1 MLVLALLVLA
11 IGLVG
16 LFTSL
21 AAMQHETSRDPTVD
35 QARVDSGLL
44 LAAREQVIELA
55 ASSVQ
60 HDTLVGIEDQV
71 IEALRGGD
79 HGVDAL
85 ALGMEAKLAGQD
97 AGAGPSEDEE
107 DLIDGASYRS
117 GLWTVGGEECLGG
130 LPADGMN
137 DGLIFSPGGQLL
149 AVYVHLELDVVVASL
164 EEVMLV
170 DVQWTSNAQAC
181 T

>member
-16 LFTSL
+16 LFASL
-21 AAMQHETSRDPTVD
+21 AAMHHDTSTDPIVD
-35 QARVDSGLL
+35 QARVDSSVLL
-44 LAAREQVIELA
+44 SARAHVIELA

-71 IEALRGGD
+71 VEALRGGD

-85 ALGMEAKLAGQD
+85 ALGMEARLAGD
-97 AGAGPSEDEE
+97 GAVPGLSEE
-107 DLIDGASYRS
+107 DLVDGGSYRS
-117 GLWTVGGEECLGG
+117 GLWTAGGKECLGG

-137 DGLIFSPGGQLL
+137 DGLIFGPGGELL
-149 AVYVHLELDVVVASL
+149 AVYVHLELDVVVANL

-170 DVQWTSNAQAC
+170 DAQWTSNGQAC